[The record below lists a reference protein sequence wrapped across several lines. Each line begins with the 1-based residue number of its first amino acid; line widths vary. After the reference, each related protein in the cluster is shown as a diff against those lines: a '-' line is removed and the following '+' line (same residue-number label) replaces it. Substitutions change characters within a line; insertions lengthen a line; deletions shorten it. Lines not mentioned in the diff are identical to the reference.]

1 MKELLVIGPGDS
13 FAVLGIVQ
21 NIKLK
26 IISNMVCGSKDV
38 SSLLVARGV
47 KTRLILLIQ
56 RYAGLGF
63 LR

>member
-13 FAVLGIVQ
+13 FALLGIVQ

-38 SSLLVARGV
+38 SSLMVARGV
-47 KTRLILLIQ
+47 KTRPILLV
-56 RYAGLGF
+56 
-63 LR
+63 